1 MAKVGRN
8 DPCPCNS
15 GKKFKK
21 CHGALERTP
30 TKRLPGPSQP
40 EFEAMLRR
48 ARAEQVQRERQQG
61 RGRPIITAAVG
72 EQRMVAVRNTLFT
85 GDWKTFPDFLLHYLK
100 ERMGR
105 DWGQGELA
113 KPEAERHQ
121 LFALLAAVS
130 RELEQAP
137 VQADGTKA
145 ARMTGG
151 CHGVL
156 SLAYDLYLIEHH
168 AEDAR
173 AQEEFQDLLRRLR
186 MDDQFLGA
194 RHEARAAGVLLRAG
208 FTLTWEDERVRQEG
222 GHGEFVATW
231 PGTGR
236 AFWVEC
242 KARQADEPNARLRV
256 GKMVRAALK
265 KATDLERLVFVE
277 LGMGD
282 GGQDAEEGAW
292 AGEAI
297 NQLRQLQDRPDAADL
312 PPALVLFSNYPERW
326 QLDTPMQRAGF
337 VPEGFKTDRYRAGE
351 LVDLDAA
358 IAAREQEP
366 ELQQLWESLRQHS
379 HIPSTFDGSLPGV
392 DPKLRLILGQGY
404 ELPDGT
410 RGTLEDATVMEQSK
424 QAAGILRLEDGRRV
438 ITYFDLSEPELEAWR
453 RHPDTFFGELRP
465 HHAPAKNAMD
475 LYEFFLDGYRNTPKE
490 TLLQLM
496 AHHSNIEALRTL
508 SQPELAK
515 HYAKALARS
524 VGAQH
529 PPQVPVWQQRLRK
542 PKKPG

>member
-48 ARAEQVQRERQQG
+48 KQAEHVQRERQQG

-130 RELEQAP
+130 RELDQAP
-137 VQADGTKA
+137 VQEDGTKA

-186 MDDQFLGA
+186 LDDQFLGA

-242 KARQADEPNARLRV
+242 KARQVNEPEARLRV
-256 GKMVRAALK
+256 GGLVSAALQK
-265 KATDLERLVFVE
+265 TTTLERLVFIE
-277 LGMGD
+277 LGLANATLD
-282 GGQDAEEGAW
+282 EQEGGWSGVV
-292 AGEAI
+292 I
-297 NQLRQLQDRPDAADL
+297 NQLRTLQQDPQSAAL
-312 PPALVLFSNYPERW
+312 PPALVLVSNFPERW
-326 QLDTPMQRAGF
+326 QLDAPMQG
-337 VPEGFKTDRYRAGE
+337 VGWIMEGFKTDRYQMGE
-351 LVDLDAA
+351 LIDLEAA
-358 IAAREQEP
+358 IAAREQDP
-366 ELQQLWESLRQHS
+366 EVHQLWSSLEQHS
-379 HIPSTFDGSLPGV
+379 QIPTTFDGELPGV
-392 DPKLRLILGQGY
+392 DPARRLILGQGY

-410 RGTLEDATVMEQSK
+410 RGVLEEATVMEPWK

-438 ITYFDLSEPELEAWR
+438 ITYFDLSEAELEAWR

-465 HHAPAKNAMD
+465 HPAPAKNAMD
-475 LYEFFLDGYRNTPKE
+475 LYEFFLDAHKDMPRE
-490 TLLQLM
+490 SLLQHM
-496 AHHSNIEALRTL
+496 AHHSNIDELRTL

-515 HYAKALARS
+515 HCAKALART

-529 PPQVPVWQQRLRK
+529 PPKVPVWQQRLRK